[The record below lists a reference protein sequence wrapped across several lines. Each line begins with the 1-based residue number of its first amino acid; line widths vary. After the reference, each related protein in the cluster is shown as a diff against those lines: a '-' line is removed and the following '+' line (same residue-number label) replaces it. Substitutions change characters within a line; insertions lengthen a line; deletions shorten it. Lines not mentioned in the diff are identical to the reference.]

1 MDPPEPGGGG
11 LVDDDTEGRLVVNA
25 SLTSQPHS
33 LNCCLSDSLNRQ
45 IAVAALITLHVL
57 TVPADDVA
65 SGVLL
70 GGDVHAS
77 GILLGEFEPSRGVQ
91 GEVAPCKHG
100 AVCEPRVES
109 WL

>member
-1 MDPPEPGGGG
+1 MDPSEPGGGG
-11 LVDDDTEGRLVVNA
+11 LVNDDTGGRLVVNA
-25 SLTSQPHS
+25 SLIGQPHS
-33 LNCCLSDSLNRQ
+33 LNCCLSGNLSQ
-45 IAVAALITLHVL
+45 QTAVAALITLHVL

-70 GGDVHAS
+70 GGGVHAN